1 MIMKSIRLA
10 TFLTALLVGA
20 VVVYADGVK
29 FTTIT
34 RWEEALELAKQANKP
49 IFLDAYTDWCGWC
62 KVMDKETFS
71 DEKVA
76 AFMNANFVN
85 VKMEMETG
93 EGVDVAMKYRISAF
107 PTFKVFAADGT
118 PTYTVMGYQEP
129 KDWLKTL
136 EMMTDPSKYQIA
148 KGISKQLN
156 LNYPEWHR
164 GAFLKGKNKKI
175 ADAKTV
181 QAWFDEQE
189 DKFSEVPWC
198 VITRYPLS
206 EAQQAWI
213 MEHEQQ
219 YRELYGDEF
228 DQIVQKH
235 AQTVFNKA
243 VEKKDKSLLEKASDL
258 FTKTVPAEAESMRDR
273 LQAMYYNRTGD
284 WKQLGDAVEK
294 MSQTADASAAS
305 INEFAWNMYEKCEDN
320 PSLVKAADAMK
331 RTTKNLE
338 SSQWAFVDTYAALL
352 YKTGQYDVAEEQ
364 ALRAI
369 EMGKEAKADIA
380 ETEEL
385 LIKIRKARSSK
396 K

>member
-1 MIMKSIRLA
+1 MKSFRRGA
-10 TFLTALLVGA
+10 FLTALIMSA

-34 RWEEALELAKQANKP
+34 TWNEALELAKKANKP

-93 EGVDVAMKYRISAF
+93 EGIDVAMKYRISAF
-107 PTFKVFAADGT
+107 PTFKVFAVDGS

-129 KDWLKTL
+129 KEWLKTL
-136 EMMTDPSKYQIA
+136 EMMTDPSKAQTA
-148 KGISKQLN
+148 KGISPQLR
-156 LNYPEWHR
+156 LSFPEWHR
-164 GAFLKGKNKKI
+164 GAYHKGKSKKI

-181 QAWFDEQE
+181 QSWFEEQQ
-189 DKFSEVPWC
+189 DKYSEVAWC
-198 VITRYPLS
+198 IITRYQLT

-213 MEHEQQ
+213 LEHESE
-219 YRELYGDEF
+219 YRALYGDEF

-235 AQTVFNKA
+235 AQTVFNAA

-258 FTKTVPAEAESMRDR
+258 FTKTVPTEAESMRER
-273 LQAMYYNRTGD
+273 LRAMYYNRTSD
-284 WKQLGDAVEK
+284 WKQLGDAVDK

-320 PSLVKAADAMK
+320 PSLVKAADAMR
-331 RTTKNLE
+331 RTTKDLE
-338 SSQWAFVDTYAALL
+338 ASQWAFVDTYAALL
-352 YKTGQYDVAEEQ
+352 YKTGQYDIAEEQ

-369 EMGKEAKADIA
+369 EMGKESKADVS

-385 LIKIRKARSSK
+385 LKKIRAAKASK

>member
-1 MIMKSIRLA
+1 MKSFRRGA
-10 TFLTALLVGA
+10 FLTALIMSA

-34 RWEEALELAKQANKP
+34 TWNEALELAKKANKP

-93 EGVDVAMKYRISAF
+93 EGIDVAMKYRISAF
-107 PTFKVFAADGT
+107 PTFKVFAVDGS

-129 KDWLKTL
+129 KEWLKTL
-136 EMMTDPSKYQIA
+136 EMMTDPSKAQTA
-148 KGISKQLN
+148 KGISPQLR
-156 LNYPEWHR
+156 LSFPEWHR
-164 GAFLKGKNKKI
+164 GAYLKGKNKKI

-181 QAWFDEQE
+181 QTWFDEQQ
-189 DKFSEVPWC
+189 DKYSEVAWC
-198 VITRYPLS
+198 VITRYQLT

-213 MEHEQQ
+213 LEHESE
-219 YRELYGDEF
+219 YRALYGDEF

-235 AQTVFNKA
+235 AQTVFNAA

-258 FTKTVPAEAESMRDR
+258 FTKTVPTEAESMRER
-273 LQAMYYNRTGD
+273 LRAMYYNRTSD
-284 WKQLGDAVEK
+284 WKQLGDAVDK

-320 PSLVKAADAMK
+320 PSLVKAADAMR
-331 RTTKNLE
+331 RTTKDLE
-338 SSQWAFVDTYAALL
+338 ASQWAFVDTYAALL
-352 YKTGQYDVAEEQ
+352 YKTGQYDIAEEQ

-369 EMGKEAKADIA
+369 EMGKESKADVS

-385 LIKIRKARSSK
+385 LKKIRAAKASK

>member
-1 MIMKSIRLA
+1 MIMKSFRRGA
-10 TFLTALLVGA
+10 FLTALIMSA

-34 RWEEALELAKQANKP
+34 TWNEALELAKKANKP

-93 EGVDVAMKYRISAF
+93 EGIDVAMKYRISAF
-107 PTFKVFAADGT
+107 PTFKVFAVDGS

-129 KDWLKTL
+129 KEWLKTL
-136 EMMTDPSKYQIA
+136 EMMTDPSKAQTA
-148 KGISKQLN
+148 KGISPQLR
-156 LNYPEWHR
+156 LSFPEWHR
-164 GAFLKGKNKKI
+164 GAYLKGKNKKI

-181 QAWFDEQE
+181 QTWFDEQQ
-189 DKFSEVPWC
+189 DKYSEVAWC
-198 VITRYPLS
+198 IITRYQLT

-213 MEHEQQ
+213 LEHESE
-219 YRELYGDEF
+219 YRALYDDEF

-235 AQTVFNKA
+235 AQTVFNAA

-258 FTKTVPAEAESMRDR
+258 FTKTVPTEAESMRER
-273 LQAMYYNRTGD
+273 LRAMYYNRTSD
-284 WKQLGDAVEK
+284 WKQLGDAVDK

-320 PSLVKAADAMK
+320 PSLVKAADAMR
-331 RTTKNLE
+331 RTTKDLE
-338 SSQWAFVDTYAALL
+338 ASQWAFVDTYAALL
-352 YKTGQYDVAEEQ
+352 YKTGQYDIAEEQ

-369 EMGKEAKADIA
+369 EMGKESKADVS

-385 LIKIRKARSSK
+385 LKKIRAAKASK

>member
-1 MIMKSIRLA
+1 MIMKSFRRGA
-10 TFLTALLVGA
+10 FLTALIMSA

-34 RWEEALELAKQANKP
+34 TWNEALELAKKANKP

-93 EGVDVAMKYRISAF
+93 EGIDVAMKYRISAF
-107 PTFKVFAADGT
+107 PTFKVFAVDGS
-118 PTYTVMGYQEP
+118 PTYTVRGYQEP
-129 KDWLKTL
+129 KEWLKTL
-136 EMMTDPSKYQIA
+136 EMMTDPSKAQTA
-148 KGISKQLN
+148 KGISPQLR
-156 LNYPEWHR
+156 LSFPEWHR
-164 GAFLKGKNKKI
+164 GAYLKGKNKKI

-181 QAWFDEQE
+181 QTWFDEQQ
-189 DKFSEVPWC
+189 DKYSEVAWC
-198 VITRYPLS
+198 IITRYQLT

-213 MEHEQQ
+213 LEHESE
-219 YRELYGDEF
+219 YRALYGDEF

-235 AQTVFNKA
+235 AQTVFNAA

-258 FTKTVPAEAESMRDR
+258 FTKTVPTEAESMRER
-273 LQAMYYNRTGD
+273 LRAMYYNRTSD
-284 WKQLGDAVEK
+284 WKQLGDAVDK

-320 PSLVKAADAMK
+320 PSLVKAADAMR
-331 RTTKNLE
+331 RTTKDLE
-338 SSQWAFVDTYAALL
+338 ASQWAFVDTYAALL
-352 YKTGQYDVAEEQ
+352 YKTGQYDIAEEQ

-369 EMGKEAKADIA
+369 EMGKESKADVS

-385 LIKIRKARSSK
+385 LKKIRAAKASK

>member
-1 MIMKSIRLA
+1 MIMKSFRRGA
-10 TFLTALLVGA
+10 FLTALIMSA

-34 RWEEALELAKQANKP
+34 TWNEALELAKKANKP

-93 EGVDVAMKYRISAF
+93 EGIDVAMKYRISAF
-107 PTFKVFAADGT
+107 PTFKVFAVDGS

-129 KDWLKTL
+129 KEWLKTL
-136 EMMTDPSKYQIA
+136 EMMTDPSKAQTA
-148 KGISKQLN
+148 KGISPQLR
-156 LNYPEWHR
+156 LSFPEWHR
-164 GAFLKGKNKKI
+164 GAYHKGKSKKI

-181 QAWFDEQE
+181 QSWFEEQQ
-189 DKFSEVPWC
+189 DKYSEVAWC
-198 VITRYPLS
+198 IITRYQLT

-213 MEHEQQ
+213 LEHESE
-219 YRELYGDEF
+219 YRALYGDEF

-235 AQTVFNKA
+235 AQTVFNAA

-258 FTKTVPAEAESMRDR
+258 FTKTVPTEAESMRER
-273 LQAMYYNRTGD
+273 LRAMYYNRTSD
-284 WKQLGDAVEK
+284 WKQLGDAVDK

-320 PSLVKAADAMK
+320 PSLVKAADAMR
-331 RTTKNLE
+331 RTTKDLE
-338 SSQWAFVDTYAALL
+338 ASQWAFVDTYAALL
-352 YKTGQYDVAEEQ
+352 YKTGQYDIAEEQ

-369 EMGKEAKADIA
+369 EMGKESKADVS

-385 LIKIRKARSSK
+385 LKKIRAAKASK

>member
-1 MIMKSIRLA
+1 MKSFRRA
-10 TFLTALLVGA
+10 AFLTALIMSA

-34 RWEEALELAKQANKP
+34 TWNEALELAKKANKP

-93 EGVDVAMKYRISAF
+93 EGIDVAMKYRISAF
-107 PTFKVFAADGT
+107 PTFKVFAVDGS

-129 KDWLKTL
+129 KEWLKTL
-136 EMMTDPSKYQIA
+136 EMMTDPSKAQTA
-148 KGISKQLN
+148 KGISPQLR
-156 LNYPEWHR
+156 LSFPEWHR
-164 GAFLKGKNKKI
+164 GAYLKGKNKKI

-181 QAWFDEQE
+181 QTWFDEQQ
-189 DKFSEVPWC
+189 DKYSEVAWC
-198 VITRYPLS
+198 IITRYQLT

-213 MEHEQQ
+213 LEHESE
-219 YRELYGDEF
+219 YRALYDDEF

-235 AQTVFNKA
+235 AQTVFNAA

-258 FTKTVPAEAESMRDR
+258 FTKTVPTEAESMRER
-273 LQAMYYNRTGD
+273 LRAMYYNRTGD
-284 WKQLGDAVEK
+284 WKQLGDAVDK

-320 PSLVKAADAMK
+320 PSLVKAADAMR
-331 RTTKNLE
+331 RTTKDLE
-338 SSQWAFVDTYAALL
+338 ASQWAFVDTYAALL
-352 YKTGQYDVAEEQ
+352 YKTGQYDIAEEQ

-369 EMGKEAKADIA
+369 EMGKESKADVS

-385 LIKIRKARSSK
+385 LKKIRAAKASK

>member
-1 MIMKSIRLA
+1 MKSFRRGA
-10 TFLTALLVGA
+10 FLTALIMSA

-34 RWEEALELAKQANKP
+34 TWNEALELAKKANKP

-93 EGVDVAMKYRISAF
+93 EGIDVAMKYRISAF
-107 PTFKVFAADGT
+107 PTFKVFAVDGS
-118 PTYTVMGYQEP
+118 PTYTVRGYQEP
-129 KDWLKTL
+129 KEWLKTL
-136 EMMTDPSKYQIA
+136 EMMTDPSKAQTA
-148 KGISKQLN
+148 KGISPQLR
-156 LNYPEWHR
+156 LSFPEWHR
-164 GAFLKGKNKKI
+164 GAYLKGKNKKI

-181 QAWFDEQE
+181 QTWFDEQQ
-189 DKFSEVPWC
+189 DKYSEVAWC
-198 VITRYPLS
+198 IITRYQLT

-213 MEHEQQ
+213 LEHESE
-219 YRELYGDEF
+219 YRALYDDEF

-235 AQTVFNKA
+235 AQTVFNAA

-258 FTKTVPAEAESMRDR
+258 FTKTVPTEAESMRER
-273 LQAMYYNRTGD
+273 LRAMYYNRTSD
-284 WKQLGDAVEK
+284 WKQLGDAVDK

-320 PSLVKAADAMK
+320 PSLVKAADAMR
-331 RTTKNLE
+331 RTTKDLE
-338 SSQWAFVDTYAALL
+338 ASQWAFVDTYAALL
-352 YKTGQYDVAEEQ
+352 YKTGQYDIAEEQ

-369 EMGKEAKADIA
+369 EMGKESKADVS

-385 LIKIRKARSSK
+385 LKKIRAAKASK

>member
-1 MIMKSIRLA
+1 MKSFRRGA
-10 TFLTALLVGA
+10 FLTALIMSA

-34 RWEEALELAKQANKP
+34 TWNEALELAKKANKP

-93 EGVDVAMKYRISAF
+93 EGIDVAMKYRISAF
-107 PTFKVFAADGT
+107 PTFKVFAVDGS

-129 KDWLKTL
+129 KEWLKTL
-136 EMMTDPSKYQIA
+136 EMMTDPSKAQTA
-148 KGISKQLN
+148 KGISPQLR
-156 LNYPEWHR
+156 LSFPEWHR
-164 GAFLKGKNKKI
+164 GAYLKGKNKKI

-181 QAWFDEQE
+181 QTWFDEQQ
-189 DKFSEVPWC
+189 DKYSEVAWC
-198 VITRYPLS
+198 IITRYQLT

-213 MEHEQQ
+213 LEHESE
-219 YRELYGDEF
+219 YRALYDDEF

-235 AQTVFNKA
+235 AQTVFNAA

-258 FTKTVPAEAESMRDR
+258 FTKTVPTEAESMRER
-273 LQAMYYNRTGD
+273 LRAMYYNRTSD
-284 WKQLGDAVEK
+284 WKQLGDAVDK

-331 RTTKNLE
+331 RTTKDLE
-338 SSQWAFVDTYAALL
+338 ASQWAFVDTYAALL
-352 YKTGQYDVAEEQ
+352 YKTGQYDIAEEQ

-369 EMGKEAKADIA
+369 EMGKESKADVS

-385 LIKIRKARSSK
+385 LKKIRAAKASK

>member
-1 MIMKSIRLA
+1 MIMKQAQLA
-10 TFLTALLVGA
+10 TLLTALFMSA

-34 RWEEALELAKQANKP
+34 TWNEALELAKQANKP

-93 EGVDVAMKYRISAF
+93 EGIDVAMKYRISAY
-107 PTFKVFAADGT
+107 PTFKVFAVDGS

-129 KDWLKTL
+129 KEWLKTL
-136 EMMTDPSKYQIA
+136 EMMTDPSKAQTA
-148 KGISKQLN
+148 KGISSQLK

-181 QAWFDEQE
+181 QAWFDEQQ
-189 DKFSEVPWC
+189 DKYSEVSWC

-213 MEHEQQ
+213 MEHESE
-219 YRELYGDEF
+219 YRALYGNEF
-228 DQIVQKH
+228 NQIVQKH
-235 AQTVFNKA
+235 AQTVFNSA

-273 LQAMYYNRTGD
+273 LQAMYYSRTGD
-284 WKQLGDAVEK
+284 WKQLGDAVDK
-294 MSQTADASAAS
+294 MSQAAEASAAS

-352 YKTGQYDVAEEQ
+352 YKTGQYDIAEEQ

-369 EMGKEAKADIA
+369 DMGKEAKADVA

-385 LIKIRKARSSK
+385 LAKIRKARSPK

>member
-1 MIMKSIRLA
+1 MKSFRRGA
-10 TFLTALLVGA
+10 FLTALIMSA

-34 RWEEALELAKQANKP
+34 TWNEALELAKKANKP

-93 EGVDVAMKYRISAF
+93 EGIDVAMKYRISAF
-107 PTFKVFAADGT
+107 PTFKVFAVDGS

-129 KDWLKTL
+129 KEWLKTL
-136 EMMTDPSKYQIA
+136 EMMTDPSKAQTA
-148 KGISKQLN
+148 KGISPQLR
-156 LNYPEWHR
+156 LSFPEWHR
-164 GAFLKGKNKKI
+164 GAYLKGKNKKI

-181 QAWFDEQE
+181 QTWFDEQQ
-189 DKFSEVPWC
+189 DKYSEVAWC
-198 VITRYPLS
+198 VITRYQLT

-213 MEHEQQ
+213 LEHESE
-219 YRELYGDEF
+219 YRALYDDEF

-235 AQTVFNKA
+235 AQTVFNAA

-258 FTKTVPAEAESMRDR
+258 FTKTVPTEAESMRER
-273 LQAMYYNRTGD
+273 LRAMYYNRTSD
-284 WKQLGDAVEK
+284 WKQLGDAVDK

-320 PSLVKAADAMK
+320 PSLVKAADAMR
-331 RTTKNLE
+331 RTTKDLE
-338 SSQWAFVDTYAALL
+338 ASQWAFVDTYAALL
-352 YKTGQYDVAEEQ
+352 YKTGQYDIAEEQ

-369 EMGKEAKADIA
+369 EMGKESKADVS

-385 LIKIRKARSSK
+385 LKKIRAAKASK

>member
-1 MIMKSIRLA
+1 MKSFRRGA
-10 TFLTALLVGA
+10 FLTALIMSA

-34 RWEEALELAKQANKP
+34 TWNEALELAKKANKP

-93 EGVDVAMKYRISAF
+93 EGIDVAMKYRISAF
-107 PTFKVFAADGT
+107 PTFKVFAVDGS

-129 KDWLKTL
+129 KEWLKTL
-136 EMMTDPSKYQIA
+136 EMMTDPSKAQTA
-148 KGISKQLN
+148 KGISPQLR
-156 LNYPEWHR
+156 LSFPEWHR
-164 GAFLKGKNKKI
+164 GAYLKGKNKKI

-181 QAWFDEQE
+181 QTWFDEQQ
-189 DKFSEVPWC
+189 DKYSEVAWC
-198 VITRYPLS
+198 IITRYQLT

-213 MEHEQQ
+213 LEHESE
-219 YRELYGDEF
+219 YRALYDDEF

-235 AQTVFNKA
+235 AQTVFNAA

-258 FTKTVPAEAESMRDR
+258 FTKTVPTEAESMRER
-273 LQAMYYNRTGD
+273 LRAMYYNRTSD
-284 WKQLGDAVEK
+284 WKQLGDAVDK

-320 PSLVKAADAMK
+320 PSLVKAADAMR
-331 RTTKNLE
+331 RTTKDLE
-338 SSQWAFVDTYAALL
+338 ASQWAFVDTYAALL
-352 YKTGQYDVAEEQ
+352 YKTGQYDIAEEQ

-369 EMGKEAKADIA
+369 EMGKESKADVS

-385 LIKIRKARSSK
+385 LKKIRAAKASK

>member
-1 MIMKSIRLA
+1 MKSTRLA
-10 TFLTALLVGA
+10 TFLTALIMSA

-34 RWEEALELAKQANKP
+34 TWNEALELAKKANKP

-71 DEKVA
+71 DPKVA

-85 VKMEMETG
+85 VKMDMETG
-93 EGVDVAMKYRISAF
+93 EGIDVAMKYRISVY
-107 PTFKVFAADGT
+107 PTFKVFAVDGT

-136 EMMTDPSKYQIA
+136 EIMVDPSKYQVA
-148 KGISKQLN
+148 KGVSSQLK
-156 LNYPEWHR
+156 LSYPEWHR

-181 QAWFDEQE
+181 QAWFDEQQ
-189 DKFSEVPWC
+189 DKFSEVSWC
-198 VITRYPLS
+198 VITRYQLS
-206 EAQQAWI
+206 EAQQSWI

-235 AQTVFNKA
+235 AETVFNKA

-258 FTKTVPAEAESMRDR
+258 FTKTVPAEAEAVRDR
-273 LQAMYYNRTGD
+273 LQAMYYNRTSD
-284 WKQLGDAVEK
+284 WNQLSETIDR
-294 MSQTADASAAS
+294 MSQAADASAAQ

-320 PSLVKAADAMK
+320 PALVKAADAMK

-338 SSQWAFVDTYAALL
+338 ASQWAFVDTYAALL
-352 YKTGQYDVAEEQ
+352 YKTAQYDIAEEQ

-369 EMGKEAKADIA
+369 EMGKEANADVA
-380 ETEEL
+380 ETEAL
-385 LIKIRKARSSK
+385 LKKIRAAKASK

>member
-1 MIMKSIRLA
+1 MKSFRLGA
-10 TFLTALLVGA
+10 FLTALIMSA

-34 RWEEALELAKQANKP
+34 TWNEALELAKKANKP

-93 EGVDVAMKYRISAF
+93 EGIDVAMKYRISAF
-107 PTFKVFAADGT
+107 PTFKVFAVDGS

-129 KDWLKTL
+129 KEWLKTL
-136 EMMTDPSKYQIA
+136 EMMTDPSKAQTA
-148 KGISKQLN
+148 KGISPQLR
-156 LNYPEWHR
+156 LSFPEWHR
-164 GAFLKGKNKKI
+164 GAYLKGKNKKI

-181 QAWFDEQE
+181 QTWFDEQQ
-189 DKFSEVPWC
+189 DKYSEVAWC
-198 VITRYPLS
+198 IITRYQLT

-213 MEHEQQ
+213 LEHESE
-219 YRELYGDEF
+219 YRALYGDEF

-235 AQTVFNKA
+235 AQTVFNAA

-258 FTKTVPAEAESMRDR
+258 FTKTVPTEAESMRER
-273 LQAMYYNRTGD
+273 LRAMYYNRTGD
-284 WKQLGDAVEK
+284 WKQLGDAVDK

-320 PSLVKAADAMK
+320 PSLVKAADAMR
-331 RTTKNLE
+331 RTTKDLE
-338 SSQWAFVDTYAALL
+338 ASQWAFVDTYAALL
-352 YKTGQYDVAEEQ
+352 YKTGQYDIAEEQ

-369 EMGKEAKADIA
+369 EMGKESKADVS

-385 LIKIRKARSSK
+385 LKKIRAAKASK

>member
-1 MIMKSIRLA
+1 MKSFRLGA
-10 TFLTALLVGA
+10 FLTALIMSA

-34 RWEEALELAKQANKP
+34 TWNEALELAKKANKP

-93 EGVDVAMKYRISAF
+93 EGIDVAMKYRISAF
-107 PTFKVFAADGT
+107 PTFKVFAVDGS

-129 KDWLKTL
+129 KEWLKTL
-136 EMMTDPSKYQIA
+136 EMMTDPSKAQTA
-148 KGISKQLN
+148 KGISPQLR
-156 LNYPEWHR
+156 LSFPEWHR
-164 GAFLKGKNKKI
+164 GAYLKGKNKKI

-181 QAWFDEQE
+181 QTWFDEQQ
-189 DKFSEVPWC
+189 DKYSEVAWC
-198 VITRYPLS
+198 IITRYQLT

-213 MEHEQQ
+213 LEHESE
-219 YRELYGDEF
+219 YRALYDDEF

-235 AQTVFNKA
+235 AQTVFNAA

-258 FTKTVPAEAESMRDR
+258 FTKTVPTEAESMRER
-273 LQAMYYNRTGD
+273 LRAMYYNRTGD
-284 WKQLGDAVEK
+284 WKQLGDAVDK

-320 PSLVKAADAMK
+320 PSLVKAADAMR
-331 RTTKNLE
+331 RTTKDLE
-338 SSQWAFVDTYAALL
+338 ASQWAFVDTYAALL
-352 YKTGQYDVAEEQ
+352 YKTGQYDIAEEQ

-369 EMGKEAKADIA
+369 EMGKESKADVS

-385 LIKIRKARSSK
+385 LKKIRAAKASK

>member
-1 MIMKSIRLA
+1 MIMKQARLA
-10 TFLTALLVGA
+10 TFLTALFLSA

-34 RWEEALELAKQANKP
+34 SWNEALALAKQANKP

-76 AFMNANFVN
+76 AFMNAYFVN

-93 EGVDVAMKYRISAF
+93 QGIDVAMKYRISVY

-129 KDWLKTL
+129 KEWLKTL
-136 EMMTDPSKYQIA
+136 EMMTDPA
-148 KGISKQLN
+148 KSQTATGISAQLK
-156 LNYPEWHR
+156 LNYPDWHR

-181 QAWFDEQE
+181 QSWFDEQQ
-189 DKFSEVPWC
+189 DKYSEVAWC
-198 VITRYPLS
+198 VITRYQLS
-206 EAQQAWI
+206 EAQLAWI

-219 YRELYGDEF
+219 YRELYGEEF
-228 DQIVQKH
+228 DQIVQKQ
-235 AQTVFNKA
+235 AQTIFNSA
-243 VEKKDKSLLEKASDL
+243 VDKKDQSLLAKASEL
-258 FTKTVPAEAESMRDR
+258 FTKTVPEQAKSMRER

-284 WKQLGDAVEK
+284 WKQLGEALDN
-294 MSQTADASAAS
+294 MSQTADASTAG
-305 INEFAWNMYEKCEDN
+305 INEFAWNMFEKCEDN

-331 RTTKNLE
+331 RMTKNLE
-338 SSQWAFVDTYAALL
+338 ASQWAFVDTYAALL
-352 YKTGQYDVAEEQ
+352 YKTGQYDVAEQQ

-369 EMGKEAKADIA
+369 EMGKEAKADIS

-385 LIKIRKARSSK
+385 LKKIRSAKAAK